1 MEPARSIQWNRPGPS
16 HLQRLLRRVW
26 CWSTQHTPNSPR
38 AIMADTLTQQ
48 LVETMVFNSIESC
61 MAQTGNKR
69 WNPKPGQP
77 QPNIA
82 TVTGVATH
90 MLMEGISSRAKF
102 TVSDHVKRLKTLKGC
117 DPITTQDKK
126 ALNSLL
132 SQLAHNYP
140 KVISRG
146 VVEQTPGDKRQGA
159 TTYIILATPLF

>member
-1 MEPARSIQWNRPGPS
+1 
-16 HLQRLLRRVW
+16 
-26 CWSTQHTPNSPR
+26 
-38 AIMADTLTQQ
+38 MADTLTQQ
-48 LVETMVFNSIESC
+48 LVETMVIDGIKSC
-61 MAQTGNKR
+61 MAQTGNER

-90 MLMEGISSRAKF
+90 MLMEGISSGANF
-102 TVSDHVKRLKTLKGC
+102 TVSDHVKQLKKLKGC
-117 DPITTQDKK
+117 DPITTQDKR

-132 SQLAHNYP
+132 SQLTHSFP

-159 TTYIILATPLF
+159 AKYIILATPLF